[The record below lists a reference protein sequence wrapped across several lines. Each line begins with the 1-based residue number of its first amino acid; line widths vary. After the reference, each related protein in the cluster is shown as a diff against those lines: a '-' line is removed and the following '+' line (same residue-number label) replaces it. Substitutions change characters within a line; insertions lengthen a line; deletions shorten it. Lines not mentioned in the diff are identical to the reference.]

1 MDSTNRESQWR
12 NRMTKKNKQTEILQL
27 ESKKTEMKNEEKG
40 LNSRVQI

>member
-1 MDSTNRESQWR
+1 
-12 NRMTKKNKQTEILQL
+12 MTKKNKQTEILQL